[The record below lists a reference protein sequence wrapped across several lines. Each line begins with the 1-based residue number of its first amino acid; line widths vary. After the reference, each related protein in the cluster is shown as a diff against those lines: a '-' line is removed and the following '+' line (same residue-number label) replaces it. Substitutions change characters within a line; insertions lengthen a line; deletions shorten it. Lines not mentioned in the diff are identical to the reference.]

1 MPWRVDVENRNL
13 EIMVPPRQRID
24 GRVELVDIPKR
35 VVVEPRHA
43 AAAPEAKHGDRQG
56 SAAQRCQRQDAHTP
70 CSHAIQLRDGVGEDA
85 DEAVGEL
92 VGGLGRE
99 EQRVDVVVEAEIIGA
114 GADDVE

>member
-70 CSHAIQLRDGVGEDA
+70 CSHAIQLLIYSCWFKFFQIILIYINNMKKVN
-85 DEAVGEL
+85 
-92 VGGLGRE
+92 VGGN
-99 EQRVDVVVEAEIIGA
+99 
-114 GADDVE
+114 